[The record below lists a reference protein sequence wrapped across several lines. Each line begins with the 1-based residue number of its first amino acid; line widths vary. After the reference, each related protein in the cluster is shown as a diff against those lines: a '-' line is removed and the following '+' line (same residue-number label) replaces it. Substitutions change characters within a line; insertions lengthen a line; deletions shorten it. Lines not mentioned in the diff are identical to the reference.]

1 MPSRSAAICAQ
12 KRITVSMHEKKR
24 KEHLFLCS
32 PNLYH
37 RAQFFRFRVHIR
49 LRNGGEEGPPN
60 GFLADKSYR
69 AAGMGAL
76 ANPHCWNE
84 LFQNRM
90 THSLNLTKERFQA
103 SLRNCRNQLE
113 QLQRSGSFSAFELGT
128 GWFPTGPDR
137 VLPLCRSGGLD
148 LGYRA

>member
-1 MPSRSAAICAQ
+1 
-12 KRITVSMHEKKR
+12 MHEKKR

-76 ANPHCWNE
+76 ANPHYWNE

-103 SLRNCRNQLE
+103 SLRNCRTSWSSSNAPAASRLSSWE
-113 QLQRSGSFSAFELGT
+113 PAGS
-128 GWFPTGPDR
+128 
-137 VLPLCRSGGLD
+137 
-148 LGYRA
+148 